1 MRMFA
6 SDKPVKTSCND
17 LLNRASFAKQ
27 LANAIVSYSNAD
39 SCTIG
44 LYGKWGAGKT
54 SIINMVT
61 ENLEARNKQVDEEEQ
76 IIIVRF
82 NPWNYS
88 DRTQIIDQFFQ
99 TINTELK
106 IGDAPKALKKVGDAL
121 EKYSGALEYTTLIPE
136 IGKYLRFLPALV
148 RGLGLQL
155 SSHSKELRSL
165 SKTKNSVIQ
174 ELSKINQRILIII
187 DDIDRLNSE
196 QIRLVFQLVN
206 SVAGFPKLIYLLAF
220 DKSVVIKALAQ
231 EQSGNGEAYLE
242 KIIQVP
248 FDVPEARQNQIL
260 KFFANKIADILSE
273 KDKSDFDETYWD
285 AVFNKCISPFIH
297 SIRDANRIS
306 NVFEFKYGLMAGEVN
321 WIDLLAITVLQVTSE
336 ALFTWIKEHQYDWV
350 GVGRDYG
357 GLSIE
362 ESNRNYDKYLS
373 EFKTVFPQNPDL
385 AMKIVQTLFPKFG
398 KATGLN
404 FSDET
409 HDGLNQ
415 ARRIAS
421 GRHSHLFFLLSLD
434 DGAIS
439 KAIIEESFAE
449 YSAEMLR
456 SFLETASQR
465 KQLDYYFQE
474 LGCRIDEIPTD
485 RIELFYDELVV
496 RCDLSAN
503 IDPFFGVTKVTAYP
517 ICLKLLKKLGS
528 QRTFEKLKAGAM
540 GDNLSITATCIKAFW
555 DIKRAYGQIGSHPN
569 YEHRLIEEDKI
580 ADLES
585 TVRAA
590 FKEFYKTDDFYISG
604 YFGELSRIWRHL
616 DEAECKEYEL
626 NCISELKNIPYFL
639 ESCKGAWASS
649 DAHGPTFFNE
659 NFEGYT
665 STESLYE
672 KVCLLK
678 GSDIYNQLTD
688 TLKNTVVAF
697 YLWYASG
704 GQRGEGEITEEKIS
718 EERRNWDP
726 Q

>member
-6 SDKPVKTSCND
+6 SDKPVETSCND
-17 LLNRASFAKQ
+17 LLDRASFAKQ

-61 ENLEARNKQVDEEEQ
+61 ENLEERNKQVDEEDQ

-106 IGDAPKALKKVGDAL
+106 IGDTPKALKKVGDAL

-136 IGKYLRFLPALV
+136 IGKYLSFLPALA
-148 RGLGLQL
+148 RGAGLQL

-165 SKTKNSVIQ
+165 SKTKKTVIQ

-196 QIRLVFQLVN
+196 QIRLIFQLVN

-248 FDVPEARQNQIL
+248 FEVPEARQNQIL

-273 KDKSDFDETYWD
+273 KDKSNFDETYWD

-336 ALFTWIKEHQYDWV
+336 SLFIWIREHQYDWV
-350 GVGRDYG
+350 GVSRDYG

-373 EFKTVFPQNPDL
+373 EFKTVFSQNPDL

-398 KATGLN
+398 KATGLI

-409 HDGLNQ
+409 HDSLSQ

-439 KAIIEESFAE
+439 KAIIEESFTE
-449 YSAEMLR
+449 YSAEILR

-485 RIELFYDELVV
+485 RIELFYNELVGW
-496 RCDLSAN
+496 CDPSAN

-517 ICLKLLKKLGS
+517 ICLKLLKQLGS
-528 QRTFEKLKAGAM
+528 QSAFEKLKAGVM
-540 GDNLSITATCIKAFW
+540 GDNFSITATCIKAFW

-590 FKEFYKTDDFYISG
+590 FKELYKTDDLFTSG
-604 YFGELSRIWRHL
+604 YFGELSRIWRQL

-639 ESCKGAWASS
+639 EDCKGSWASGN
-649 DAHGPTFFNE
+649 AHGPIFFNE
-659 NFEGYT
+659 DFEGYI
-665 STESLYE
+665 STETLYE

-678 GSDIYNQLTD
+678 GSDIYNHLTD
-688 TLKNTVVAF
+688 ALKNTIVAF
-697 YLWYASG
+697 YLWYDSG
-704 GQRGEGEITEEKIS
+704 AQRGDGEITEEKIS
-718 EERRNWDP
+718 AERKSWDT
-726 Q
+726 